1 MSDLTSGVGRR
12 DVLRAGAA
20 MVAAGTAAAVVP
32 AGRAAAASGQRVLAL
47 TGVTVVDATG
57 RPPGRDMTVLVRE
70 EHIVAVGRR
79 GAVQVPAGAKTL
91 DLPGKFVI
99 PGLWDAHVHSIP
111 SERISLPLYLVNGIT
126 SVREMSGS
134 ALLHEWRDRV
144 GRGELLGPRSVI
156 AGRIVDGAPT
166 IGDPAAFV
174 EVATEAQAREAVRQA
189 KRDGADF
196 VKVYSRLSADL
207 HRAIAEEACRQR
219 IPFAG
224 HCPDAVP
231 LGTASAAGQYSIEHL
246 YSTWY
251 DTSAQEEELRARIA
265 GLTIG
270 RSDYVAWMHETHR
283 LEWDAARS
291 YSPRKAAAVFATLAR
306 NRTRIVPTLVVYRVL
321 DRPDEVALDDERLK
335 YVPVAVVEG
344 WRWALENIVKA
355 GWTPEETA
363 QRHALLDQRLAF
375 VGELARAGVP
385 VVAGTDAGDM
395 PFVIPGFSL
404 HDELASLV
412 RAGLSPLRALQ
423 AATIEPARMLGLDD
437 RLGTVSP
444 GKLADLVVLDADPL
458 ADIHNTTRV
467 HTVLTRGRV
476 ISPEQRT
483 HMLADIAAA
492 AAEPATS

>member
-1 MSDLTSGVGRR
+1 MVT
-12 DVLRAGAA
+12 AGMA
-20 MVAAGTAAAVVP
+20 AAAVP
-32 AGRAAAASGQRVLAL
+32 PGRAAAAAERVLAL
-47 TGVTVVDATG
+47 TGVTVIDVTG
-57 RPPGRDMTVLVRE
+57 HPSRRDMTVLLRDE
-70 EHIVAVGRR
+70 RIVAVGRR
-79 GAVQVPAGAKTL
+79 NAVQVPAGAKVL
-91 DLPGKFVI
+91 DLSGKFVI

-111 SERISLPLYLVNGIT
+111 AERISPPLYLVNGIT

-134 ALLHEWRDRV
+134 ALLHKWRDRV
-144 GRGELLGPRSVI
+144 DRGELLGPRSVI
-156 AGRIVDGAPT
+156 ASRIVDGAPT

-189 KRDGADF
+189 ELDGADF
-196 VKVYSRLSADL
+196 VKVYSRLPGNL
-207 HRAIAEEACRQR
+207 HRTIAEEARRQR

-231 LGTASAAGQYSIEHL
+231 LSTASAAGQHSIEHL

-251 DTSAQEEELRARIA
+251 DTSAREMELRARIA

-270 RSDYVAWMHETHR
+270 RSDYVTWMHEIHR
-283 LEWDAARS
+283 LEWDAAGS

-306 NRTRIVPTLVVYRVL
+306 NRTRIVPTLAVYRVL
-321 DRPDEVALDDERLK
+321 DRPDEVVLDDERLK

-344 WRWALENIVKA
+344 WRWALENIVKG

-363 QRHALLDQRLAF
+363 QRHALLEQRLAF
-375 VGELARAGVP
+375 VGELARADVP
-385 VVAGTDAGDM
+385 VIAGTDAGDM
-395 PFVIPGFSL
+395 PFVIPGFGL
-404 HDELASLV
+404 HDELAWLV

-437 RLGTVSP
+437 TLGTVTP

-458 ADIHNTTRV
+458 TDIRNTTRV

-483 HMLADIAAA
+483 RMLADIAVA

>member
-1 MSDLTSGVGRR
+1 MAA
-12 DVLRAGAA
+12 AGAA
-20 MVAAGTAAAVVP
+20 AAAVP
-32 AGRAAAASGQRVLAL
+32 AGWAAAASGERVLAL
-47 TGVTVVDATG
+47 TGVTVVDVTG
-57 RPPGRDMTVLVRE
+57 RPSRRDMTVLIHE
-70 EHIVAVGRR
+70 ERIVVVGRR
-79 GAVQVPAGAKTL
+79 DSVQLPVGAKVL

-111 SERISLPLYLVNGIT
+111 AERISPPLYLVNGVT
-126 SVREMSGS
+126 AVREMSGS

-144 GRGELLGPRSVI
+144 DRGELLGPRSVI
-156 AGRIVDGAPT
+156 ASRIVDGAPT

-174 EVATEAQAREAVRQA
+174 EVATEDQARGAVRRA

-196 VKVYSRLSADL
+196 VKVYSRLPGDL
-207 HRAIAEEACRQR
+207 HRAIAEEARRQR

-231 LGTASAAGQYSIEHL
+231 LSTASAAGQYSIEHL

-251 DTSAQEEELRARIA
+251 DTSAREKELRARIA

-270 RSDYVAWMHETHR
+270 RSDYVTWMREIHR
-283 LEWDAARS
+283 LEWDAAGS

-306 NRTRIVPTLVVYRVL
+306 NRTRIVPTLAVYRVL
-321 DRPDEVALDDERLK
+321 DRPAEVAPADERLK

-363 QRHALLDQRLAF
+363 QRHTLFDHRLAF

-385 VVAGTDAGDM
+385 VVAGTDGGDM

-412 RAGLSPLRALQ
+412 RAGLSPLDALR

-437 RLGTVSP
+437 TLGTVEQ

-458 ADIHNTTRV
+458 VDIRNTTRI
-467 HTVLTRGRV
+467 HTVITRGRV

-483 HMLADIAAA
+483 RMLADIAAA
-492 AAEPATS
+492 AADPTTS

>member
-1 MSDLTSGVGRR
+1 
-12 DVLRAGAA
+12 
-20 MVAAGTAAAVVP
+20 MVAAGTAAAAVP
-32 AGRAAAASGQRVLAL
+32 LGRAAAAAGERVLAL
-47 TGVTVVDATG
+47 TGVTVIDATG
-57 RPPGRDMTVLVRE
+57 CPPGRDMTVLVHE
-70 EHIVAVGRR
+70 ERIVAVGRR
-79 GAVQVPAGAKTL
+79 EAVRVPAGATIL

-111 SERISLPLYLVNGIT
+111 AERISPPLYLVNGIT
-126 SVREMSGS
+126 AVREMSGS

-144 GRGELLGPRSVI
+144 DRGELLGPRSVI
-156 AGRIVDGAPT
+156 ASRIVDGAPT

-174 EVATEAQAREAVRQA
+174 EVATEAQSREAVRRA

-196 VKVYSRLSADL
+196 VKVYSRLPANL
-207 HRAIAEEACRQR
+207 HRAIAEEARWQR

-231 LGTASAAGQYSIEHL
+231 LSTASAVGQYSIEHL

-251 DTSAQEEELRARIA
+251 DTSAREKELRARIA
-265 GLTIG
+265 GLTVG
-270 RSDYVAWMHETHR
+270 RSDYVAWMHEIHR
-283 LEWDAARS
+283 LEWDAAGS

-306 NRTRIVPTLVVYRVL
+306 NRTRIVPTLAVYRVL
-321 DRPDEVALDDERLK
+321 DRPDEIALDDERLK

-344 WRWALENIVKA
+344 WRWALENIVKG

-363 QRHALLDQRLAF
+363 QRHALLDHRLAF
-375 VGELARAGVP
+375 VGELARADVP
-385 VVAGTDAGDM
+385 VIAGTDSGDM

-404 HDELASLV
+404 HDELATLV
-412 RAGLSPLRALQ
+412 RAGLSPLDALR

-437 RLGTVSP
+437 TLGTVEP

-483 HMLADIAAA
+483 RMLADIAAA

>member
-1 MSDLTSGVGRR
+1 
-12 DVLRAGAA
+12 
-20 MVAAGTAAAVVP
+20 
-32 AGRAAAASGQRVLAL
+32 
-47 TGVTVVDATG
+47 
-57 RPPGRDMTVLVRE
+57 MTVLVRE
-70 EHIVAVGRR
+70 DRIVAVGRR
-79 GAVQVPAGAKTL
+79 GTVHVPAGAKVL
-91 DLPGKFVI
+91 DLSGKFVI

-111 SERISLPLYLVNGIT
+111 SERISPPLYLVNGIT

-144 GRGELLGPRSVI
+144 DRGELPGPRSVI

-166 IGDPAAFV
+166 IGDPATFV
-174 EVATEAQAREAVRQA
+174 EVATEAQARDAVRRA

-196 VKVYSRLSADL
+196 VKVYSRLSGDL
-207 HRAIAEEACRQR
+207 HRAIAEEARRLR

-231 LGTASAAGQYSIEHL
+231 LSVASAAGQYSIEHL

-251 DTSAQEEELRARIA
+251 DTSAREEELRTRIA

-270 RSDYVAWMHETHR
+270 RSDYVTWMHEIHR

-306 NRTRIVPTLVVYRVL
+306 NRTRIVPTLAVYRVL
-321 DRPDEVALDDERLK
+321 DRPDEVVAADERLK

-355 GWTPEETA
+355 GLTPEETT
-363 QRHALLDQRLAF
+363 QRHALLDHRLAF

-385 VVAGTDAGDM
+385 VVAGTDSGDM

-404 HDELASLV
+404 HDELATLV
-412 RAGLSPLRALQ
+412 RAGLPPLDALRA
-423 AATIEPARMLGLDD
+423 ATVEPARMLGLDD
-437 RLGTVSP
+437 ELGTVTP

-458 ADIHNTTRV
+458 ADIRNTTRI
-467 HTVLTRGRV
+467 HAVLTRGRV
-476 ISPEQRT
+476 ISPGQRT
-483 HMLADIAAA
+483 RMLADIAAA

>member
-1 MSDLTSGVGRR
+1 MSDLRGGVGRR
-12 DVLRAGAA
+12 DVLRAGVV
-20 MVAAGTAAAVVP
+20 MVAAGTAAVP
-32 AGRAAAASGQRVLAL
+32 AGRAAAASGEGAVAL

-57 RPPGRDMTVLVRE
+57 RPPRRDMTVLVRDE
-70 EHIVAVGRR
+70 RIVAVGRR
-79 GAVQVPAGAKTL
+79 GAVRVPAGARVL

-111 SERISLPLYLVNGIT
+111 AERISPPLYLVNGIT

-144 GRGELLGPRSVI
+144 DRGELLGPRSVI

-166 IGDPAAFV
+166 IGDPASFV

-189 KRDGADF
+189 ERDGADF

-207 HRAIAEEACRQR
+207 YRVIAEEARR
-219 IPFAG
+219 RGMPFAG

-231 LGTASAAGQYSIEHL
+231 LGAAGAAGQRSVEHL

-251 DTSAQEEELRARIA
+251 DTSDREEELRARIA

-270 RSDYVAWMHETHR
+270 RGDYVTWMHEIHR
-283 LEWDAARS
+283 LEWDAVRG

-321 DRPDEVALDDERLK
+321 DRPDEVVAGDERLK
-335 YVPVAVVEG
+335 YVPAAVVEG
-344 WRWALENIVKA
+344 WRWALENVVKA

-363 QRHALLDQRLAF
+363 QRHALLEHRLAF

-385 VVAGTDAGDM
+385 VVAGTDGGDM

-404 HDELASLV
+404 HDELAALV
-412 RAGLSPLRALQ
+412 RAGLSPLQALR
-423 AATIEPARMLGLDD
+423 AATVEPARMLGLDD
-437 RLGTVSP
+437 VLGTVTP
-444 GKLADLVVLDADPL
+444 GKFADLVVLDADPL
-458 ADIHNTTRV
+458 ADIRNTTRI

-476 ISPEQRT
+476 ISPDHRAR
-483 HMLADIAAA
+483 MLADIAAA
-492 AAEPATS
+492 AAEPTTS